1 MHRMNRKA
9 SKYLW
14 LVFIWL
20 VLSVLGL
27 GTACSATPPTAP
39 LPVNNS
45 NAQLPKPATPAPSE
59 EQPLTTLP
67 EGKVT
72 RVLEESVIEA
82 DVTGKPCIIR
92 YIGADALV
100 PFLEYNS
107 TEYYA
112 KEAYQKNYELV
123 NGKTIRLEKDISEA
137 DNQGRLLRYVWV
149 DDIMVNAEL
158 IRQGY
163 AQVIGCPPDL
173 KYYDLFV
180 QLEIEAQ
187 HEGRG
192 LWSLQDELDS
202 TALIP
207 GTFVGDIKSKVYHY
221 SSCEFACMISE
232 QNKMVFSSAA
242 SALARGYK
250 PCKVCKPPEKIC
262 TQGTFSQ

>member
-1 MHRMNRKA
+1 MHAMNRKV

-14 LVFIWL
+14 LVCIWL
-20 VLSVLGL
+20 VFSMLCLD
-27 GTACSATPPTAP
+27 TACSPTPPTTP
-39 LPVNNS
+39 LPVSNT
-45 NAQLPKPATPAPSE
+45 NAQLPESTTPAPSE
-59 EQPLTTLP
+59 EKPIITLS
-67 EGKVT
+67 ESKVT
-72 RVLEESVIEA
+72 QVLEESVIEA
-82 DVTGKPCIIR
+82 DVTGKPCMIR
-92 YIGADALV
+92 YIGVDALV
-100 PFLEYNS
+100 PFREYNS
-107 TEYYA
+107 IEYYA
-112 KEAYQKNYELV
+112 KEAYKKNYELV

-163 AQVIGCPPDL
+163 AEVIGCPPDL

-180 QLEIEAQ
+180 QLRIEAQ

-192 LWSLQDELDS
+192 LWSLQDELDRS
-202 TALIP
+202 VPIP
-207 GTFVGDIKSKVYHY
+207 GTFIGDIKSKLYHY

-250 PCKVCKPPEKIC
+250 PCKVCKPPDKMC
-262 TQGTFSQ
+262 SQVTSLQ